1 MPDTVSKTDNF
12 LKAIE
17 KYAEQ
22 QRTKIQSE
30 AEDFKEK
37 ELTKAEDEGLREAY
51 VLIQKKMTDIKVKIA
66 SELSRAENA
75 SRKKTFVRRQEIEN
89 EVFEE
94 AEKKLIEY
102 TKTDEYLKRLKNS
115 AKQTAQKL
123 TSEDT
128 VLFVKESDL
137 KYSDELQKAFGRQCR
152 VESSDDIIIGGM
164 IGISHTMGLLVDETI
179 DSRLQQQREWFF
191 ENSGLKVTG

>member
-164 IGISHTMGLLVDETI
+164 IGISHTMGLLVDETL